1 MRATGNTPEGAE
13 TRRERALLVVVEVLV
28 AEEQHLMLDERVVD
42 RRELVVGER
51 RAQIDAR
58 NHRAERRA
66 HAVDGDRARP
76 R

>member
-1 MRATGNTPEGAE
+1 MRATGNTPRVPKHG
-13 TRRERALLVVVEVLV
+13 RERALLVVIEVLV

-51 RAQIDAR
+51 RAQVDAR

-66 HAVDGDRARP
+66 HAVDGDRARS